1 MYYVCLTSRM
11 LLLIFV
17 DTAGCEEVDV
27 VFVLE
32 NSGVMTEVGFYAM
45 TQLAQDI
52 MQTLPPTFHIG
63 LIVYSGKAT
72 IVSPIAKL
80 GHALL
85 GKMVDLTYT

>member
-1 MYYVCLTSRM
+1 MSRM
-11 LLLIFV
+11 LFRIFV

-32 NSGVMTEVGFYAM
+32 NSGVMTEIGFYAM
-45 TQLAQDI
+45 TQLAQDV
-52 MQTLPPTFHIG
+52 MQALPTSFHIG

-72 IVSPIAKL
+72 VVSPIAKL

-85 GKMVDLTYT
+85 GKIIDMTYT